1 MRGMQKE
8 MISSTNYRGIRP
20 HRNLCLETWG
30 MKGKGIILKM
40 IFTQS
45 RRFDY
50 LLYNNVHEIWNIL
63 NGMKRIWELS
73 GNERNGEIYSR
84 HD

>member
-1 MRGMQKE
+1 
-8 MISSTNYRGIRP
+8 
-20 HRNLCLETWG
+20 

-50 LLYNNVHEIWNIL
+50 LLYNKVHEIWNIL

-73 GNERNGEIYSR
+73 ENGRNGELYSR
-84 HD
+84 HK